1 MAIYSQL
8 SIAKKRIIGYLQST
22 VNSQKPYKWL
32 STIRVVINRLKIRKL
47 YKYKVVFLFIMLKG
61 WYIILSDIL
70 AYFVF
75 GLNKIVTVFW
85 SCRNVSKIKEYL

>member
-8 SIAKKRIIGYLQST
+8 SIAKIQINGYLQST
-22 VNSQKPYKWL
+22 VNSQKTLKWL
-32 STIRVVINRLKIRKL
+32 FTVRVVINRLKIRKL

-61 WYIILSDIL
+61 WYIILFDIL
-70 AYFVF
+70 AYFGF

-85 SCRNVSKIKEYL
+85 

>member
-8 SIAKKRIIGYLQST
+8 T
-22 VNSQKPYKWL
+22 VDSQKTLKWL
-32 STIRVVINRLKIRKL
+32 STVRVVINRLKIRKL

-70 AYFVF
+70 AYFDF
-75 GLNKIVTVFW
+75 GLNKIVIVFW